1 MSNIIPPL
9 LNSSPPPM
17 VSTILLDDDDEFGTF
32 TMATDLHSDTD
43 VLPPTCELPIPNI
56 NSIDDEL
63 DRRKNE
69 NENEASATKYNGF
82 QYFPEIPPDIS
93 PEICDLEEDDK
104 EISEI
109 LENEL
114 SNCTVVNDIKPISV
128 DVATSSPQS
137 VDDFADF
144 HTYTQNEMFEAI
156 SDSPNCEIVDSDLID
171 EENDDEFGDFN
182 DYSVQSC
189 CNIDLPPDLDDTVKV
204 MFPIFENLTE
214 DFVQEDFTSTNV
226 IFVQLKD
233 ITDTPA
239 LLYQWSKSNS
249 QSCLLQA
256 LNIDTR
262 NILYG
267 PRWNESMPRYAAT
280 LGFTPLEPVKSDVLP
295 NIDAG
300 QELVQQTDIPS
311 AEFDWVGSGLVN
323 PLEITPSKIE
333 KQQTN
338 NSTLQ
343 QESISQTQLEPNNG
357 SDSINTLQVLEKPD
371 TDFDDFHC
379 FQSVKAEERTFD
391 TWPMSLRETHISN
404 VKLDDPSWL
413 KPTIL
418 TPELPRRELQNE
430 DEFANFQS
438 GNFDSIQD
446 TKVVPEPRIIQ
457 ESKSDPTTL
466 DTLEPCKSQMALTTT
481 EPLNNSVLELEPKLP
496 DVQVDDD
503 DEFTEFQSTS
513 CVTPAEPPPIISESL
528 QPEILQPVKV
538 ESVQPSAAPTTINW
552 PDPGITEDDFQRFS
566 LYKPNIKET
575 VVENEKRVED
585 DDWSDFVSNQ
595 TAQMNNLH
603 ITQPVQNGFQT
614 SLVSNQYVVFASK
627 PDEVED
633 EWSDFVSSEPHP
645 EPPIFN
651 RPPRTSL
658 PKLNLDWNGPP
669 QFSSWSASIAPNIIA
684 NPTSFESFQGF
695 TSFDGDLLKNRIAN
709 KKTPNMVQPKKNT
722 VPSISTIPD
731 LEFIAPK
738 NRTWKK

>member
-63 DRRKNE
+63 DRRKD
-69 NENEASATKYNGF
+69 ENEASTTF
-82 QYFPEIPPDIS
+82 QYFHEIPPDIS
-93 PEICDLEEDDK
+93 PEICNLEEDDK

-109 LENEL
+109 LANEL

-128 DVATSSPQS
+128 DVATSSPRS
-137 VDDFADF
+137 LDDFADF
-144 HTYTQNEMFEAI
+144 HTYTRNEAT
-156 SDSPNCEIVDSDLID
+156 SDSPHCEIVDCELID

-182 DYSVQSC
+182 DYSVQSS
-189 CNIDLPPDLDDTVKV
+189 CNVDLPPNLDDTVKV

-214 DFVQEDFTSTNV
+214 DYVQEDLTSTNV

-239 LLYQWSKSNS
+239 LLYQWNKSNS

-280 LGFTPLEPVKSDVLP
+280 LGFAPLEPVKSDVHP
-295 NIDAG
+295 NIEAD
-300 QELVQQTDIPS
+300 QELGQQTDIPS

-338 NSTLQ
+338 NNTLQ
-343 QESISQTQLEPNNG
+343 QESIPQAQLEPNNG

-391 TWPMSLRETHISN
+391 IWPMSLRETHIAN

-418 TPELPRRELQNE
+418 TPELPRRELRNE

-438 GNFDSIQD
+438 RNFDPIHD
-446 TKVVPEPRIIQ
+446 TKVVPEPQIIQ

-466 DTLEPCKSQMALTTT
+466 DIPEPCSISTT
-481 EPLNNSVLELEPKLP
+481 ESLNNSVLELEPKIP
-496 DVQVDDD
+496 DAQGAVDDD
-503 DEFTEFQSTS
+503 EEFTEFQSTS
-513 CVTPAEPPPIISESL
+513 CVPSTEPPPVISKSL
-528 QPEILQPVKV
+528 QPEILQPVRV
-538 ESVQPSAAPTTINW
+538 ENIQPSAAPTAINW
-552 PDPGITEDDFQRFS
+552 PDPGITEEDFQRFS

-575 VVENEKRVED
+575 VVENEKNEKRVED

-595 TAQMNNLH
+595 TAQLNDLH

-633 EWSDFVSSEPHP
+633 EWSDFVSSEPHS
-645 EPPIFN
+645 EPPVFN

-658 PKLNLDWNGPP
+658 PKLNLDWNSPP
-669 QFSSWSASIAPNIIA
+669 QFSSWSASLAPNIIT
-684 NPTSFESFQGF
+684 NPTSFESFQSF
-695 TSFDGDLLKNRIAN
+695 TSFDGDLLKNRMAN
-709 KKTPNMVQPKKNT
+709 KKTPNIMVQPKRNA
-722 VPSISTIPD
+722 VSSISTIPD